1 MRTWTRAVF
10 AAVAVAGCAS
20 SGTRVNTDF
29 DPAIDFSR
37 YKTYSWNDDRP
48 VRNQLTDQRIVAAID
63 RQLQAK
69 GLTKADSGAGDL
81 IVSYRAKVDTSSQA
95 TTYIESDPSWGGWRW
110 GGGGIQTATAQTTYS
125 QMRTGSVI
133 VGLMDRAKNM
143 LVWRGVAST
152 EIHQQQTP
160 EERTQRIDAAMQK
173 LFANY
178 PPRATT

>member
-1 MRTWTRAVF
+1 MRSGT
-10 AAVAVAGCAS
+10 AAVLAVVVVGCAS

-29 DPAIDFSR
+29 DPATDFSH

-48 VRNQLTDQRIVAAID
+48 VRNQLTDQRIVAAVD

-69 GLTKADSGAGDL
+69 GLTKVDSGAGDL

-95 TTYIESDPSWGGWRW
+95 TTYIESDPAWGGWRW
-110 GGGGIQTATAQTTYS
+110 GGVQTATAQTTYS

-133 VGLMDRAKNM
+133 VGLMDRQKNQ

-152 EIHQQQTP
+152 ELQGQLTP
-160 EERTQRIDAAMQK
+160 EERAQRINDAMQK
-173 LFANY
+173 LFMGY
-178 PPRATT
+178 PPKASA